1 MASLMRIKHL
11 ASSPEY
17 TRRHL
22 MSVASPKF
30 YYNKHSRRSKIAG
43 ISQPSFV
50 LSFDCDTVDDIAV
63 VESVHSRIRE
73 MGIQP
78 VYAVPGE
85 LLREGSAVY
94 KEIMRDG
101 SEFINHGGRRHTFF
115 NTALQREESCFF
127 YDQQSSADREEDVR
141 LGHKLVLEVLGVEP
155 TGFRTPHFG
164 TFSKVE
170 DLKWLHELLVKMEYR
185 YSSSATPFWGD
196 KCGPKYLSSAG
207 QLIEFPISGGF
218 GRPLTILDSWRAFGA
233 PNRSMTP
240 SDYFDEVKLLASH
253 VSQLESGL
261 INIYADPLHIA
272 KEPLFFEA
280 MSELAK
286 VVKPTTFSRLLERQK

>member
-1 MASLMRIKHL
+1 MNSLSRIRHIV
-11 ASSPEY
+11 SSPEY
-17 TRRHL
+17 TSRHIR
-22 MSVASPKF
+22 SAASPNR
-30 YYNKHSRRSKIAG
+30 YYKRHSLRSKIAG

-73 MGIQP
+73 MGIKP

-94 KEIMRDG
+94 KEIVKDG

-115 NTALQREESCFF
+115 NTAQQREESCFF

-141 LGHKLVLEVLGVEP
+141 LGHKMVIEVLGVKP

-164 TFSKVE
+164 TFSQVK
-170 DLKWLHELLVKMEYR
+170 DLKWLHKLLVQMGYR
-185 YSSSATPFWGD
+185 YSSSSTPFWGD
-196 KCGPKYLSSAG
+196 KCGPKFLSSAG
-207 QLIEFPISGGF
+207 QLIEFPVSGGF
-218 GRPLTILDSWRAFGA
+218 SRPLTILDSWRAFGA

-253 VSQLESGL
+253 VSQMESGL

-286 VVKPTTFSRLLERQK
+286 VIKPTTFSLLLESQT

>member
-1 MASLMRIKHL
+1 MNSLSRIRHL
-11 ASSPEY
+11 VSSPEY
-17 TRRHL
+17 TRRHIT
-22 MSVASPKF
+22 SAASPKR
-30 YYNKHSRRSKIAG
+30 YYKRHSLRSKIAG

-50 LSFDCDTVDDIAV
+50 LSFDCDTVDDIGV

-85 LLREGSAVY
+85 LLKEGAAIY
-94 KEIMRDG
+94 KEIMKDG

-115 NTALQREESCFF
+115 NTAFQREESCFF
-127 YDQQSSADREEDVR
+127 YDQQSPTDREEDIR
-141 LGHKLVLEVLGVEP
+141 LGHDMVLDVLGVEP

-164 TFSKVE
+164 TFSQAK
-170 DLKWLHELLVKMEYR
+170 DLKWLHELLVQMKYR
-185 YSSSATPFWGD
+185 YSSSSTPFWGD
-196 KCGPKYLSSAG
+196 KCGPKFLSSAG
-207 QLIEFPISGGF
+207 QIIEFPISGGF

-240 SDYFDEVKLLASH
+240 SEYLNEVKLLATH
-253 VSQLESGL
+253 VSQMESGL

-286 VVKPTTFSRLLERQK
+286 IMKPTTFSLLLERQT